1 MMKCRRRKRGEKAVI
16 TLKFP
21 TIPAICTRVF
31 FVIYDFAI
39 AHDKV
44 NELFKYSLCVCV
56 YYMAYGLCAAMG
68 LTM

>member
-21 TIPAICTRVF
+21 TIPAICTCVF

-44 NELFKYSLCVCV
+44 DELFKYSLCVCV
-56 YYMAYGLCAAMG
+56 YYMVYGLCAATG

>member
-1 MMKCRRRKRGEKAVI
+1 MI

-21 TIPAICTRVF
+21 IIPAICTCVF
-31 FVIYDFAI
+31 FVIFDFAI

-44 NELFKYSLCVCV
+44 DELFKYTLCFCIYYLV
-56 YYMAYGLCAAMG
+56 YGFCAAAG

>member
-1 MMKCRRRKRGEKAVI
+1 MI

-21 TIPAICTRVF
+21 IIPAICTCVF
-31 FVIYDFAI
+31 FVIFDFAI

-44 NELFKYSLCVCV
+44 DELFKYTLCFCI
-56 YYMAYGLCAAMG
+56 YYLAYGFCAAAG